1 MTRPRVGPRKKAGAT
16 KKQSCS
22 CGRKK
27 SAAIK
32 YKPLVKKQ
40 SPFYS
45 FK

>member
-1 MTRPRVGPRKKAGAT
+1 MGPRKKAGAT

-27 SAAIK
+27 SKQQAIK

-40 SPFYS
+40 SPFYY